1 MRLSIRLRRN
11 GNPKLSPVPMS
22 DLGVAALDGVPGVT
36 APKITDTI
44 REDAIFSFV
53 WSGPGMPKVT
63 DEYLQ
68 GFGLSRVE

>member
-1 MRLSIRLRRN
+1 
-11 GNPKLSPVPMS
+11 MS